1 MAMTRACLEPARA
14 PEAGRPAAASTRD
27 RLFRRALP
35 RLSSIFAPT
44 SCSRTCWF
52 GPNSPRSASIRS
64 KPRLVRRSARGQPS
78 SPPRQ
83 TGRSPRAR
91 TASTRPRSI
100 SFLTTFC
107 AAPPLRR
114 GGSIAQWSSRCEAA
128 DRTIHWVSVSC
139 RRHGRDPPVLRRDPR
154 AVTTAA
160 PLRYRAGGGQ
170 AVTPG
175 RRHYRSV
182 RSRMPVLSATIFDA
196 VFVRVGFGTCRLG
209 LITGWLPVR
218 VLPAPPRSP
227 ALTPSSPSPRNTLDL
242 PRFWGGCNGPF
253 AVSAGRLGQPAV
265 AERHVGDAELFR
277 RQQAAVAGDDRTVL
291 GYRDRVGPAP
301 LSH

>member
-1 MAMTRACLEPARA
+1 MA
-14 PEAGRPAAASTRD
+14 
-27 RLFRRALP
+27 
-35 RLSSIFAPT
+35 
-44 SCSRTCWF
+44 
-52 GPNSPRSASIRS
+52 
-64 KPRLVRRSARGQPS
+64 QPS
-78 SPPRQ
+78 SSPRQ

-114 GGSIAQWSSRCEAA
+114 DGSIAQWSSRCEAA
-128 DRTIHWVSVSC
+128 DRTLHWVSVSVADMVRILRC
-139 RRHGRDPPVLRRDPR
+139 GGATLAPPPPQPRFGVEPAGQDP
-154 AVTTAA
+154 
-160 PLRYRAGGGQ
+160 GQ

-196 VFVRVGFGTCRLG
+196 VFVRAGFGTLRLG

-227 ALTPSSPSPRNTLDL
+227 ALTPSSPSPRNTLDF
-242 PRFWGGCNGPF
+242 PRFGAGVMARSRSLWETK
-253 AVSAGRLGQPAV
+253 AVRKRIGALRL
-265 AERHVGDAELFR
+265 
-277 RQQAAVAGDDRTVL
+277 
-291 GYRDRVGPAP
+291 
-301 LSH
+301 